1 MAKTVKKEKKVPAKG
16 KQLGQVNTDFAKLGK
31 RMRELRVKKGY
42 KSFETFAYDN
52 DMSRVMY
59 GSYEKGSGNITYKN
73 LLKVIK
79 ALGVTIPEF
88 FSEGFD

>member
-1 MAKTVKKEKKVPAKG
+1 MKMKAKRNVPKKLKTAIIDPE
-16 KQLGQVNTDFAKLGK
+16 FIKLGK
-31 RMRELRVKKGY
+31 RMKELRIKNGY

-52 DMSRVMY
+52 DLPRVLY
-59 GSYEKGSGNITYKN
+59 GNYEKGTGNITYKN

-79 ALGVTIPEF
+79 ALKVSMPDF